1 MATAAAAATTTADQ
15 PSSPDRISTFF
26 TGLEARKTL
35 LTTITDL
42 HKALTAHFASLQH
55 SITQKSQALDT
66 QIESFQ
72 THSKSALQSLEN
84 RENAIPE
91 RESAAA
97 ARIEELKTS
106 AVSEIETSANTGGE
120 RSISEVLKTYFKRMD
135 SSGLMRYL
143 FAKRKESVALRAEI
157 VAAVEEAVD
166 PLRLVLDAVEEFLE
180 MKVEGKVGMA
190 DRRWACGLL
199 IGAAVPV
206 PAPGECCVAS
216 GIRERA
222 NLVLEKWKGV
232 LGGAEGSGG
241 VGAGEA
247 TMFLQMVVGFGL
259 KERFDVE
266 FLKKLVVEFSARRD
280 MAKLAVA
287 VGFGD
292 KMGEIIDELVK
303 SGKEIEAVYFASES
317 GLTERFPPV
326 DLLKSY
332 LKNCRKNAN
341 TISKRG
347 NYSASSVEEA
357 NSSELTATRAI
368 IKCVEDHKL
377 ESQFSMD
384 SLKKRVA
391 QLEKVRTDK
400 KKSAAST
407 GRPSHKRAHG
417 GSSRGGGGGGSSS
430 FRPPKAGRF
439 SNASPGFRQRN
450 PSHPHQAS
458 AARIAAPYSYPS
470 RSVYEGASP
479 ASYGPVYGAAHTP
492 ISPVGRATQYPF
504 GPQDV
509 VAGGVRASG
518 SYGGQGTY
526 GGQNNYS
533 AYDYGAPAAASA
545 YPSSYPPSYP
555 Q

>member
-1 MATAAAAATTTADQ
+1 MATVAAAATTTADQ
-15 PSSPDRISTFF
+15 PSSPDRFSTFF

-55 SITQKSQALDT
+55 SITQKSQALET

-72 THSKSALQSLEN
+72 THSKSALLSLEN

-91 RESAAA
+91 REASAA

-120 RSISEVLKTYFKRMD
+120 RSISEVLKMYFKRMD

-180 MKVEGKVGMA
+180 MKVEGRVGMA

-199 IGAAVPV
+199 IGAAVPG
-206 PAPGECCVAS
+206 PGECCVAS

-287 VGFGD
+287 VGFED

-317 GLTERFPPV
+317 GLTEQFPPV

-368 IKCVEDHKL
+368 IKCVEDHKF
-377 ESQFSMD
+377 ESRFSMD

-391 QLEKVRTDK
+391 QLEKARADK

-417 GSSRGGGGGGSSS
+417 GSSRGNSGGGGSSS

-458 AARIAAPYSYPS
+458 AARIAAPYRYPS
-470 RSVYEGASP
+470 QSVYEGANP
-479 ASYGPVYGAAHTP
+479 ASYGPGYGATHTP
-492 ISPVGRATQYPF
+492 VSPVGLATQYPF
-504 GPQDV
+504 APQDV
-509 VAGGVRASG
+509 VAGGVRAGG
-518 SYGGQGTY
+518 SYGGHGTY

-533 AYDYGAPAAASA
+533 AYDYGAPAAAPA
-545 YPSSYPPSYP
+545 YPSSFPPSYP